1 MVVFGKWALW
11 AVIGLAT
18 LAIAVPLAAAGNFV
32 FAAALV
38 AVVVVGAIYHL
49 RDNTNL

>member
-11 AVIGLAT
+11 GMIILTTLGIAVGLA
-18 LAIAVPLAAAGNFV
+18 VAGSLV
-32 FAAALV
+32 IAAALV

-49 RDNTNL
+49 RDDTNV